1 MDWNGVFGLA
11 NIVAMAGWVVLIA
24 APRQWPGAWAL
35 PRWVVPVALSAI
47 YSCIVLVHF
56 AAAGGGYGAIAEVRQ
71 LFQSDAMLV
80 AGWTHYLAFD
90 LLIGAWIAGR
100 MDRAGVDRILQ
111 AGPLLCVFMFGPVG
125 LLLGLMTEGVTR
137 FLAARLPDAARVHW
151 ATVALS
157 VALSVLYLPG
167 LFLDARM
174 VDGSGVWVKPM
185 KFAISFILLSSTL
198 ALITTRMSPMA
209 REGFWMRAAAAAIAL
224 GFVGEMA
231 YMSVQAG
238 LGEPSHFNV
247 GTPYHAAMYTLMA
260 AGATG
265 IVLGIAII
273 GLCFWRDAGARSGA
287 GLKLGVL
294 LGLVGSTVLTLITA
308 FYLGGNGGHFVGVP
322 TADAA
327 VIPLFGWSAQV
338 GDLRPAHFL
347 ALHMMQAIPLLGLM
361 LDRAAPLRAKAGVLA
376 GSMIW
381 TVLTFAI
388 FAQAIV
394 GLPLIRL

>member
-11 NIVAMAGWVVLIA
+11 NMAAMAGWVVLVL
-24 APRQWPGAWAL
+24 APRHWPGAWAL
-35 PRWVVPVALSAI
+35 PRWVVPVALSAV
-47 YSCIVLVHF
+47 YSALVLVHF
-56 AAAGGGYGAIAEVRQ
+56 AAAGGGYGSIAEVRQ

-90 LLIGAWIAGR
+90 LLIGAWIAQR
-100 MDRAGVDRILQ
+100 MDRAGVHRILQ
-111 AGPLLCVFMFGPVG
+111 AGPLLSIFMFGPVG
-125 LLLGLMTEGVTR
+125 LMLGLMTEGATR
-137 FLAARLPDAARVHW
+137 FLAARMPDAARVHW

-157 VALSVLYLPG
+157 LALVVLYLPG
-167 LFLDARM
+167 VILDPRM
-174 VDGSGVWVKPM
+174 VDGAGVWVKPM
-185 KFAISFILLSSTL
+185 KFAISFILLSGTL
-198 ALITTRMSPMA
+198 ALITTRMSPQA

-238 LGEPSHFNV
+238 LGEASHFNV

-265 IVLGIAII
+265 IVLGIAVI
-273 GLCFWRDAGARSGA
+273 GLCFWRDAEARA
-287 GLKLGVL
+287 GTGLRLGVL
-294 LGLVGSTVLTLITA
+294 IGLVGSTVLTLITA
-308 FYLGGNGGHFVGVP
+308 FYLGGNNGHFVGVP

-327 VIPLFGWSAQV
+327 VIPLFGWSGQV
-338 GDLRPAHFL
+338 GDLRPAHFM
-347 ALHMMQAIPLLGLM
+347 ALHMMQAIPLLGLI
-361 LDRAAPLRAKAGVLA
+361 LDRVAPLRAKAGLVA
-376 GSMIW
+376 GSVIW

-388 FAQAIV
+388 FAQAIL